1 MNELE
6 TIPTTELMAE
16 VSKRFDTL
24 IMVGIPYQDGTMSDF
39 FCSGNRFTCLG
50 LLGAASRIILQEI
63 KAQSVELNNLNIP
76 LDERE
81 IDGNGTR

>member
-1 MNELE
+1 MSELE

>member
-24 IMVGIPYQDGTMSDF
+24 IMVGIPYQDSTMSDF

-76 LDERE
+76 LGERE